1 MSMKAIMMSVL
12 MVMIVGGSSV
22 YAWQRK
28 KAVDAEAVYFRN
40 DNPVCLDCGK
50 TYEPTTPR

>member
-1 MSMKAIMMSVL
+1 MSMKAIIMSVL
-12 MVMIVGGSSV
+12 LVVIVGAGGI

-28 KAVDAEAVYFRN
+28 KAADVEAAYFRN

-50 TYEPTTPR
+50 TY

>member
-1 MSMKAIMMSVL
+1 MSLKAI
-12 MVMIVGGSSV
+12 IVGVLRLVVVAVGGG

-28 KAVDAEAVYFRN
+28 KAADAEAAYFRN

-50 TYEPTTPR
+50 TY